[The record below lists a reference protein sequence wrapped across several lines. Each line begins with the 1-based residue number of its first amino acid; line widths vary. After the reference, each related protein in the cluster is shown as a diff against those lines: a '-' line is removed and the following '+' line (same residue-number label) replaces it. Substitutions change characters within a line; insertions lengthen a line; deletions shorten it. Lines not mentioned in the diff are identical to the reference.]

1 MQINDFVR
9 RMQNPGGARRIS
21 RSVHVDLILFL
32 LLFLLCGFG
41 LAVLYSASGEDLF
54 YVKRQLMF
62 MITGFVLMLSVAQVS
77 VRSMHRWAFVV
88 YKRNQNPSL

>member
-41 LAVLYSASGEDLF
+41 LAVLYSASGDR
-54 YVKRQLMF
+54 K
-62 MITGFVLMLSVAQVS
+62 SVV
-77 VRSMHRWAFVV
+77 
-88 YKRNQNPSL
+88 